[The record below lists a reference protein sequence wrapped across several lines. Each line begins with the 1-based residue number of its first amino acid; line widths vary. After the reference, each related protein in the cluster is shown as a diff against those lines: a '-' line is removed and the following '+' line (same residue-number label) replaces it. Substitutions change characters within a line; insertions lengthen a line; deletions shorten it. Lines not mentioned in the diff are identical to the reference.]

1 MEETELDSDSSHL
14 PCPEC
19 SRHFKK
25 CVWGWGVGMGKQLIP
40 VRRNKDQV
48 EESTALKHS
57 VCPSLLCLTSVLS
70 CFSVFSGEKEP
81 APEEPGSPVKSAPAS
96 PAQSPAKS
104 EPKSPVGSPS
114 KSVDGEWS

>member
-1 MEETELDSDSSHL
+1 MCSSDL
-14 PCPEC
+14 
-19 SRHFKK
+19 
-25 CVWGWGVGMGKQLIP
+25 LIP